1 MTNIIDPRQ
10 ALRAIF
16 GSADKMTTSFKFGGI
31 DLTESST
38 IKEENKETEAR
49 VKMFV
54 F

>member
-1 MTNIIDPRQ
+1 MTNIMDPRQ

-16 GSADKMTTSFKFGGI
+16 GSADKITTSFKFDGI

-38 IKEENKETEAR
+38 IKEEIKEAEAR
-49 VKMFV
+49 VKKFV